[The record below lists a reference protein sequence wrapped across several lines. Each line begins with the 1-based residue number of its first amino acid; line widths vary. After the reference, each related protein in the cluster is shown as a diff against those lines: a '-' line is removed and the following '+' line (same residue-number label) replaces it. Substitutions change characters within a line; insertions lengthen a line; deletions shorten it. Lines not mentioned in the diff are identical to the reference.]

1 MCVNF
6 EIMEHNIVNVVNK
19 VGNTSECDNIHVSK
33 LCYTGRPAVKTNLNK
48 LYVVARNNKC
58 KDVFNHNNVDLKSWR
73 KLRGYSHFKPFM
85 YRRQYIFNSSYIAE
99 ICVDKTK

>member
-6 EIMEHNIVNVVNK
+6 GIMEHNIVNVVYK

-33 LCYTGRPAVKTNLNK
+33 FGRPAVKANLNK

-58 KDVFNHNNVDLKSWR
+58 KDVFNQNNVDLKCSR

-85 YRRQYIFNSSYIAE
+85 YRRQYIYNYTAE